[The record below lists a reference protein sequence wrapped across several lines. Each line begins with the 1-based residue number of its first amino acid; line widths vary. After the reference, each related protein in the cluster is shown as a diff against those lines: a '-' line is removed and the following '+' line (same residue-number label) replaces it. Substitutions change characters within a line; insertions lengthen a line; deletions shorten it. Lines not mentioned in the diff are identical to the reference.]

1 MPQQDLVHLFVGPLF
16 RRHKS
21 LIDGGAAERGEEK
34 GEEGTGLPD
43 ESTNGGSRRLDNGCT
58 CSKYQDVTFLLGIMI
73 RSPEKQ
79 VTNQPSSW
87 AIPDFNSY
95 VSPQPRPAG
104 VHGHWEEELEPAR
117 HKKYCRVV
125 FLFTKI
131 SGKQFYQAC
140 QVRGKERACHQD
152 REDILDEI
160 LPDSRPMDISKRNT
174 KQPSPR

>member
-1 MPQQDLVHLFVGPLF
+1 MGPLF

-95 VSPQPRPAG
+95 VSPQPWSAG
-104 VHGHWEEELEPAR
+104 VHGHWEEALEPAR
-117 HKKYCRVV
+117 HKNIVE
-125 FLFTKI
+125 LFFNYKNI
-131 SGKQFYQAC
+131 G
-140 QVRGKERACHQD
+140 
-152 REDILDEI
+152 
-160 LPDSRPMDISKRNT
+160 
-174 KQPSPR
+174 